1 MKRDEMYSELR
12 RLNREHMHMIWE
24 VAKTGDL
31 DVLEAEE
38 RQIAEVM
45 LEHQDEYFNQ
55 FEMADV
61 LGDHQFDPES
71 ETDPF
76 LHITFHTIVENQ
88 LEARNPIEVYQ
99 FYNSMR
105 KKKVSRH
112 DTIHLIGAILAP
124 LVVSTLQGRRAFDL
138 EQYRSLLKRAKAK
151 KPEKIMEWLERE
163 PDPLKANS

>member
-1 MKRDEMYSELR
+1 MKTDEMFG
-12 RLNREHMHMIWE
+12 

-61 LGDHQFDPES
+61 LADHEYDPES

-88 LEARNPIEVYQ
+88 LEARDPIEVYQ

-138 EQYRSLLKRAKAK
+138 EQYRSLLKRAKSK

-163 PDPLKANS
+163 LDPLRAGS

>member
-1 MKRDEMYSELR
+1 LFCEAY
-12 RLNREHMHMIWE
+12 

-61 LGDHQFDPES
+61 LGDHQ
-71 ETDPF
+71 
-76 LHITFHTIVENQ
+76 
-88 LEARNPIEVYQ
+88 IEVYQ

-112 DTIHLIGAILAP
+112 DAIHLIGAILTP
-124 LVVSTLQGRRAFDL
+124 LVVSSLQGRRAFDL
-138 EQYRSLLKRAKAK
+138 EQYKSLLKRGKAK
-151 KPEKIMEWLERE
+151 KPEKIMDWLERE
-163 PDPLKANS
+163 PDPLKAGS

>member
-1 MKRDEMYSELR
+1 MKTDEMFGEVR

-24 VAKTGDL
+24 IAKTGDL

-61 LGDHQFDPES
+61 LADHKYDPES

-88 LEARNPIEVYQ
+88 LEARDPIEVYQ

-124 LVVSTLQGRRAFDL
+124 LVVSSLQGRRAFDL
-138 EQYRSLLKRAKAK
+138 ALLPHFFK
-151 KPEKIMEWLERE
+151 M
-163 PDPLKANS
+163 

>member
-1 MKRDEMYSELR
+1 MKTDEIFGELR

-45 LEHQDEYFNQ
+45 LEHQDTYFNQ
-55 FEMADV
+55 FEIADV

-76 LHITFHTIVENQ
+76 LHVLFHTIVENQ
-88 LEARNPIEVYQ
+88 LEAG
-99 FYNSMR
+99 
-105 KKKVSRH
+105 
-112 DTIHLIGAILAP
+112 T
-124 LVVSTLQGRRAFDL
+124 
-138 EQYRSLLKRAKAK
+138 
-151 KPEKIMEWLERE
+151 
-163 PDPLKANS
+163 PLKYTSFTIL

>member
-1 MKRDEMYSELR
+1 MTKDEVFSEMR
-12 RLNREHMHMIWE
+12 RFNREHMHMIWE

-31 DVLEAEE
+31 DVLGAEE
-38 RQIAEVM
+38 RRIAEAM

-61 LGDHQFDPES
+61 LADHEYDPES
-71 ETDPF
+71 ETNPF
-76 LHITFHTIVENQ
+76 LHVTFHTIVENQ
-88 LEARNPIEVYQ
+88 LEARDPIEVYQ

-124 LVVSTLQGRRAFDL
+124 LVVSTLRGRPFDL
-138 EQYRSLLKRAKAK
+138 EQYKSLLKRAKAK
-151 KPEKIMEWLERE
+151 KPEKIMEWIERE
-163 PDPLKANS
+163 PDPLFKK

>member
-1 MKRDEMYSELR
+1 MKDEMISDLR
-12 RLNREHMHMIWE
+12 RLNREHIHMIWQ
-24 VAKTGDL
+24 VAKSGDL
-31 DVLEAEE
+31 DVLDGEE
-38 RQIAEVM
+38 RRIGEVM

-61 LGDHQFDPES
+61 LGDHEFDPES

-88 LEARNPIEVYQ
+88 LDAREPVEAYQ

-112 DTIHLIGAILAP
+112 DAIHLIGAILAP
-124 LVVSTLQGRRAFDL
+124 RILSTMQ
-138 EQYRSLLKRAKAK
+138 
-151 KPEKIMEWLERE
+151 
-163 PDPLKANS
+163 

>member
-1 MKRDEMYSELR
+1 MKRDEMFSELR

-61 LGDHQFDPES
+61 LADYEYDPES

-76 LHITFHTIVENQ
+76 LHIIFHTIVENQ
-88 LEARNPIEVYQ
+88 LEARCPIEVYQ

-124 LVVSTLQGRRAFDL
+124 LVVSTLLGRRAFDL
-138 EQYRSLLKRAKAK
+138 EQYKSLLKRAKAK

-163 PDPLKANS
+163 PDPLFKE